1 MSEFTN
7 GLSESNSEKKK
18 MSAVPTLPEINLGDS
33 KELNEEDI
41 KLVNENLKSE
51 RKEMSAVPSLPD
63 INECESKESNEEDIK
78 LEKINSFKKI
88 VNEFLTDLLKTF
100 PELIEGLDLNLLKI
114 WKAERYSEEERN
126 TSVKTVIE
134 YCEKI
139 YPERFFDLLYQN
151 NDIFTNEE
159 INLYFLPGIDFRILW
174 KEDITDKT
182 KEVMWKYL
190 QLILFTIISGVSN
203 GESFGDTANLFKAIN
218 QDEFKNKLEETMEN
232 MKNIFENNSSDEEI
246 NLDDMPSAE
255 SVHEHVTGM
264 MDGKLGALAKEIAE
278 ETANE
283 MDFDLGDGEDIN
295 QVNDV
300 FSKLLKDPNK
310 LMSMIKNVGNKLD
323 EKLKKGDIKES
334 ELLEE
339 ATNLMAKMKEMPG
352 MGNMQEMLSKMG
364 LGSKGK
370 INENAMKAQLQRNLR
385 LAKQKEGMKNKI
397 NKNSELKMPDLN
409 SLDFKNAELNA
420 ENTRQELLK
429 ELDVEES
436 VFRQGPKAERSKL
449 SNKKKKKGKKK
460 K

>member
-7 GLSESNSEKKK
+7 GLSESNSEKKE

-63 INECESKESNEEDIK
+63 INECESKESNEEDIQ

-397 NKNSELKMPDLN
+397 NKNSELKTPDLN

>member
-1 MSEFTN
+1 MSELRN
-7 GLSESNSEKKK
+7 
-18 MSAVPTLPEINLGDS
+18 
-33 KELNEEDI
+33 ELEEDN
-41 KLVNENLKSE
+41 NELKSE
-51 RKEMSAVPSLPD
+51 RKEMSAIPSLPE
-63 INECESKESNEEDIK
+63 IEIEEEESNEENAK
-78 LEKINSFKKI
+78 LEKIYSFKKI

-100 PELIEGLDLNLLKI
+100 PELIEDLDLNLLKI
-114 WKAERYSEEERN
+114 WKQEGYTEEDQN
-126 TSVKTVIE
+126 SSVETVIE

-159 INLYFLPGIDFRILW
+159 INLCFLPGIDFRILW
-174 KEDITDKT
+174 KEDISDKT

-203 GESFGDTANLFKAIN
+203 GESFGDTAKLFQAIN
-218 QDEFKNKLEETMEN
+218 QEEFKSKLEETMEN

-283 MDFDLGDGEDIN
+283 MDFDLGDGENIN

-339 ATNLMAKMKEMPG
+339 ATNLMAKMKQMPG

-385 LAKQKEGMKNKI
+385 LAKQKEGMKNKV
-397 NKNSELKMPDLN
+397 NKKNESNISDLN

-420 ENTRQELLK
+420 ENIRQELLK
-429 ELDVEES
+429 ELEIEES
-436 VFRQGPKAERSKL
+436 VFRQGPKAERSKMP
-449 SNKKKKKGKKK
+449 NKKKKKGKKK

>member
-1 MSEFTN
+1 MSEFNN
-7 GLSESNSEKKK
+7 GL
-18 MSAVPTLPEINLGDS
+18 
-33 KELNEEDI
+33 EED
-41 KLVNENLKSE
+41 NNDLKSE
-51 RKEMSAVPSLPD
+51 RKEMSAIPSLPE
-63 INECESKESNEEDIK
+63 IEIEEEESNEEKAK
-78 LEKINSFKKI
+78 LEKIYSFKKI

-100 PELIEGLDLNLLKI
+100 PELIEDLDLNLLKI
-114 WKAERYSEEERN
+114 WKQEGYTEEDQN
-126 TSVKTVIE
+126 SSVETVIE

-159 INLYFLPGIDFRILW
+159 INLFFLPGIDFRILW
-174 KEDITDKT
+174 KEDISNKT

-203 GESFGDTANLFKAIN
+203 GESFGDTAKLFQAIN
-218 QDEFKNKLEETMEN
+218 QDEFKSKLEETMEN

-283 MDFDLGDGEDIN
+283 MDFDLGDGDDIN

-323 EKLKKGDIKES
+323 EKLKRGDIKES

-385 LAKQKEGMKNKI
+385 LAKQKEGMKNKV
-397 NKNSELKMPDLN
+397 NKKNESNISDLN
-409 SLDFKNAELNA
+409 SLDLKNAELNA
-420 ENTRQELLK
+420 ENIRQELLK
-429 ELDVEES
+429 ELEIEES
-436 VFRQGPKAERSKL
+436 VFRQGPKAERSKMP
-449 SNKKKKKGKKK
+449 NKKKKKGKKK

>member
-1 MSEFTN
+1 MTEF
-7 GLSESNSEKKK
+7 SN
-18 MSAVPTLPEINLGDS
+18 
-33 KELNEEDI
+33 ELEE
-41 KLVNENLKSE
+41 ENDNVKTE
-51 RKEMSAVPSLPD
+51 RKEMSAIPSLPE
-63 INECESKESNEEDIK
+63 IEIEEKETEELNEENEK
-78 LEKINSFKKI
+78 LEKIYSFKKI

-100 PELIEGLDLNLLKI
+100 PELIEDLDLNLLKI
-114 WKAERYSEEERN
+114 WKQDEYSEEDVNSGVE
-126 TSVKTVIE
+126 TVIE

-151 NDIFTNEE
+151 EDIFTNEE
-159 INLYFLPGIDFRILW
+159 INLSFLPGIDFKILW

-182 KEVMWKYL
+182 KDVMWKYL

-203 GESFGDTANLFKAIN
+203 GESFGDTAKLFQAIN

-232 MKNIFENNSSDEEI
+232 MKNIFENNSSEEEI

-255 SVHEHVTGM
+255 SVHEHVSGM

-352 MGNMQEMLSKMG
+352 MGNMQE
-364 LGSKGK
+364 
-370 INENAMKAQLQRNLR
+370 IH
-385 LAKQKEGMKNKI
+385 
-397 NKNSELKMPDLN
+397 LKD
-409 SLDFKNAELNA
+409 
-420 ENTRQELLK
+420 
-429 ELDVEES
+429 
-436 VFRQGPKAERSKL
+436 
-449 SNKKKKKGKKK
+449 
-460 K
+460 

>member
-1 MSEFTN
+1 MTEF
-7 GLSESNSEKKK
+7 SN
-18 MSAVPTLPEINLGDS
+18 
-33 KELNEEDI
+33 ELEE
-41 KLVNENLKSE
+41 ENDNVKTE
-51 RKEMSAVPSLPD
+51 RKEMSAIPSLPE
-63 INECESKESNEEDIK
+63 IEIEEEEELNEENSK
-78 LEKINSFKKI
+78 LEKIYSFKKI

-100 PELIEGLDLNLLKI
+100 PELIEDLDLNLLKI
-114 WKAERYSEEERN
+114 WKQDEYSEEDVNSGVE
-126 TSVKTVIE
+126 TVIE

-151 NDIFTNEE
+151 EDIFTNEE
-159 INLYFLPGIDFRILW
+159 INLSFLPGIDFKILW

-182 KEVMWKYL
+182 KDVMWKYL

-203 GESFGDTANLFKAIN
+203 GESFGDTAKLFQAIN

-232 MKNIFENNSSDEEI
+232 MKNIFENNSSEEEI

-255 SVHEHVTGM
+255 SVHEHVSGM

-323 EKLKKGDIKES
+323 EKLKRGDIKES

-385 LAKQKEGMKNKI
+385 LAKQKEGMKNKV
-397 NKNSELKMPDLN
+397 NKKNESNISDLN

-420 ENTRQELLK
+420 ENIRQELLK
-429 ELDVEES
+429 ELEIEES
-436 VFRQGPKAERSKL
+436 VFRQGPKAERSKMP
-449 SNKKKKKGKKK
+449 NKKKKKGKKK

>member
-1 MSEFTN
+1 MSEF
-7 GLSESNSEKKK
+7 
-18 MSAVPTLPEINLGDS
+18 
-33 KELNEEDI
+33 EE
-41 KLVNENLKSE
+41 ENQTVKSP
-51 RKEMSAVPSLPD
+51 RKEMTAIPSLPD
-63 INECESKESNEEDIK
+63 IGDVESNKSKDEPAK

-114 WKAERYSEEERN
+114 WKEEGYTEEEQN
-126 TSVKTVIE
+126 ISVKSVIE

-159 INLYFLPGIDFRILW
+159 INLCFLPGIDFRILW
-174 KEDITDKT
+174 KEDITEKT

-385 LAKQKEGMKNKI
+385 LAKQKESMKNKI
-397 NKNSELKMPDLN
+397 NKNNELNMPDLN

-420 ENTRQELLK
+420 ENIRQELLK
-429 ELDVEES
+429 ELDIKES

-449 SNKKKKKGKKK
+449 PNKKKKKGKKK

>member
-1 MSEFTN
+1 MTEF
-7 GLSESNSEKKK
+7 SN
-18 MSAVPTLPEINLGDS
+18 
-33 KELNEEDI
+33 ELEE
-41 KLVNENLKSE
+41 ENDNVKTE
-51 RKEMSAVPSLPD
+51 RKEMSAIPSLPE
-63 INECESKESNEEDIK
+63 IEIEEEEELNEENSK
-78 LEKINSFKKI
+78 LEKIYSFKKI

-100 PELIEGLDLNLLKI
+100 PELIEDLDLNLLKI
-114 WKAERYSEEERN
+114 WKQEGYTEEDQN
-126 TSVKTVIE
+126 SSVETVIE

-151 NDIFTNEE
+151 EDIFTNEE
-159 INLYFLPGIDFRILW
+159 INLSFLPGIDFKILW

-182 KEVMWKYL
+182 KDVMWKYL

-203 GESFGDTANLFKAIN
+203 GESFGDTAKLFQAIN
-218 QDEFKNKLEETMEN
+218 QDEFKSKLEETMEN
-232 MKNIFENNSSDEEI
+232 MKNIFENNSSEEEI

-385 LAKQKEGMKNKI
+385 LAKQKEGMKNKV
-397 NKNSELKMPDLN
+397 NKKNESNISDLN

-420 ENTRQELLK
+420 ENIRQELLK